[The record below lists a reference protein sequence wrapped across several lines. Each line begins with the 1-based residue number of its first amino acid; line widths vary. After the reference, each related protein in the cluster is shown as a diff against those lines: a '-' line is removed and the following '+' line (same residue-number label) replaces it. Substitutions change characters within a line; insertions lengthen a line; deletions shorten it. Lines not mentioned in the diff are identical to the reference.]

1 MNFMKHPG
9 LILLLLASPAWSA
22 QNQVCPDRIQ
32 LESAQIKPSKPSPR
46 WVASVSPGPVWLSGF
61 NLFDGPPEMG
71 AQLQPEDADTHAN
84 LSVWRFSSPTPDL
97 WLSCDYASGLFRLAM
112 PVKQAVTEC
121 RAVSKSAGLPK
132 VLQVSFTC
140 Q

>member
-1 MNFMKHPG
+1 MNPMKHPA
-9 LILLLLASPAWSA
+9 LILLLLTNPAWST
-22 QNQVCPDRIQ
+22 QNQACPDRIQ
-32 LESAQIKPSKPSPR
+32 LESAQIKPSKPSPG

-71 AQLQPEDADTHAN
+71 AQLKPQEADTHAN